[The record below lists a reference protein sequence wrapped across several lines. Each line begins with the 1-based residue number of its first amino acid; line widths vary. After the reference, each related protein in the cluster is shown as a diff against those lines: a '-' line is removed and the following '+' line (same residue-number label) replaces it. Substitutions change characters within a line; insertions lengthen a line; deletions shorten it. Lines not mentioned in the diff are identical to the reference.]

1 MASFSDCQYK
11 FKRKE
16 FPPVMALS
24 IAVCDDN
31 ETDLQYITGM
41 VNTWAMQE
49 RIPVSVRTFPS
60 SEAFLFDYSGNQDYD
75 ILLLDVEMEKLNGID
90 LAKQIR
96 IQNSRVQI
104 VFITGYPDFIA
115 EGYDVCALHYL
126 MKPVEPEKLAGV
138 LSRAAALSR
147 KERPF
152 LLASSERETIRIFF
166 DDIYYAESQGHYMLI
181 HTAQTQ
187 FRVRMT
193 VSGLLDKLDEG
204 FYRCSRSF
212 VVSLRHV
219 CRITKNEIFLD
230 NQVSLP
236 LGRGQYDE
244 INKTMIRYLR
254 SI

>member
-1 MASFSDCQYK
+1 
-11 FKRKE
+11 
-16 FPPVMALS
+16 MALS

-41 VNTWAMQE
+41 VNAWAMQG

-60 SEAFLFDYSGNQDYD
+60 AEAFLFHYSEDKDYD
-75 ILLLDVEMEKLNGID
+75 ILLLDVEMGKLNGID

-96 IQNSRVQI
+96 VQNSRIQI

-115 EGYDVCALHYL
+115 EGYEVSALHYL
-126 MKPVEPEKLAGV
+126 MKPVKPEKLAEV
-138 LSRAAALSR
+138 LNRAADLSQ
-147 KERPF
+147 ERRPY
-152 LLASSERETIRIFF
+152 LLVSSERETIRVFF

-181 HTAQTQ
+181 HTQQTQ
-187 FRVRMT
+187 YRVRMT
-193 VSGLLDKLDEG
+193 VSGLLEKLDEG
-204 FYRCSRSF
+204 FYRCGRSF
-212 VVSLRHV
+212 VVSLRHI
-219 CRITKNEIFLD
+219 CRITRSEVFLE

-244 INKTMIRYLR
+244 INKTMIHYLR

>member
-1 MASFSDCQYK
+1 MT
-11 FKRKE
+11 
-16 FPPVMALS
+16 LS

-41 VNTWAMQE
+41 VNAWAMQE

-60 SEAFLFDYSGNQDYD
+60 AEAFLFHYSEDKDYD
-75 ILLLDVEMEKLNGID
+75 ILLLDVEMGKLNGID

-96 IQNSRVQI
+96 VQNSHVQI

-115 EGYDVCALHYL
+115 EGYEVSALHYL
-126 MKPVEPEKLAGV
+126 MKPVKPEKLAGV
-138 LSRAAALSR
+138 LSRAADLSR
-147 KERPF
+147 EGRPF
-152 LLASSERETIRIFF
+152 LLVSSERETIRVFF

-181 HTAQTQ
+181 HTQQTQ
-187 FRVRMT
+187 YRVRMT
-193 VSGLLDKLDEG
+193 VSGLLEKLDEG

-212 VVSLRHV
+212 VVSLRHI
-219 CRITKNEIFLD
+219 CRITKSEIFLE

-244 INKTMIRYLR
+244 INKAMIHYLR

>member
-1 MASFSDCQYK
+1 
-11 FKRKE
+11 
-16 FPPVMALS
+16 MALS

-31 ETDLQYITGM
+31 ETDIQYITGM
-41 VNTWAMQE
+41 VNDWAMQG
-49 RIPVSVRTFPS
+49 RIPVSVRTFS
-60 SEAFLFDYSGNQDYD
+60 SAESFLFHYSENNDYD
-75 ILLLDVEMEKLNGID
+75 ILLLDVEMGKLNGID

-96 IQNSRVQI
+96 AGNSSVQI

-115 EGYDVCALHYL
+115 EGYEVSALHYL
-126 MKPVEPEKLAGV
+126 MKPVKPEKLAEV
-138 LSRAAALSR
+138 LDRAVSLSR
-147 KERPF
+147 KERPY
-152 LLASSERETIRIFF
+152 LLVSSEHETIRTFF

-187 FRVRMT
+187 YRVRMT
-193 VSGLLDKLDEG
+193 VSGLLEKLDEG

-212 VVSLRHV
+212 IVNLRHIH
-219 CRITKNEIFLD
+219 RITKNEVFLE

-244 INKTMIRYLR
+244 INKTMICYLR

>member
-1 MASFSDCQYK
+1 
-11 FKRKE
+11 
-16 FPPVMALS
+16 MALS

-31 ETDLQYITGM
+31 ETDLQYITGL
-41 VNTWAMQE
+41 VNDWAIQG

-60 SEAFLFDYSGNQDYD
+60 AEAFLFHYSENKDYD
-75 ILLLDVEMEKLNGID
+75 ILLLDVEMGKLNGID

-96 IQNSRVQI
+96 TQNSCVQI

-115 EGYDVCALHYL
+115 EGYEVSALHYL
-126 MKPVEPEKLAGV
+126 MKPVKPEKLAEV
-138 LSRAAALSR
+138 LNRAADLSQ

-152 LLASSERETIRIFF
+152 LLVSSERETIRLFF

-181 HTAQTQ
+181 HTQQTQ
-187 FRVRMT
+187 YRVRMT
-193 VSGLLDKLDEG
+193 VSGLLEKLDEG
-204 FYRCSRSF
+204 FCRCGRSF
-212 VVSLRHV
+212 VVSLRHI
-219 CRITKNEIFLD
+219 CRITKSEIFLE

-244 INKTMIRYLR
+244 INKAMIHYLR

>member
-1 MASFSDCQYK
+1 
-11 FKRKE
+11 
-16 FPPVMALS
+16 MALS

-31 ETDLQYITGM
+31 ETDLQYIADM
-41 VNTWAMQE
+41 VNAWATQG

-60 SEAFLFDYSGNQDYD
+60 AEAFLFHYSESKDYD
-75 ILLLDVEMEKLNGID
+75 ILLLDVEMGKLNGID

-96 IQNSRVQI
+96 VQNNSVQI

-115 EGYDVCALHYL
+115 EGYDVSALHYL
-126 MKPVEPEKLAGV
+126 MKPVKPEKLDEV
-138 LSRAAALSR
+138 LDRAVTLIQQ
-147 KERPF
+147 ERPY
-152 LLASSERETIRIFF
+152 LLVSSERETIRLFF

-187 FRVRMT
+187 YRVRMT
-193 VSGLLDKLDEG
+193 VSGLMDVLDEG
-204 FYRCSRSF
+204 FYRCGRSF
-212 VVSLRHV
+212 VVSLRHI
-219 CRITKNEIFLD
+219 CRITKSEIFLE

-244 INKTMIRYLR
+244 INKTMICYLR

>member
-1 MASFSDCQYK
+1 
-11 FKRKE
+11 
-16 FPPVMALS
+16 MALS

-41 VNTWAMQE
+41 VNAWAMQG
-49 RIPVSVRTFPS
+49 RIPVSIRAFPS
-60 SEAFLFDYSGNQDYD
+60 AESFLFHYSENNDYD
-75 ILLLDVEMEKLNGID
+75 ILLLDVEMGKLNGID

-96 IQNSRVQI
+96 RQNDCVQI

-115 EGYDVCALHYL
+115 EGYEVSALHYL
-126 MKPVEPEKLAGV
+126 MKPVKPEKLGEV
-138 LSRAAALSR
+138 LSRAAVLCQ

-152 LLASSERETIRIFF
+152 LLISSEREAIRILF

-181 HTAQTQ
+181 HTLQTQ
-187 FRVRMT
+187 YRVRMT
-193 VSGLLDKLDEG
+193 VSGLLEKLGEG

-219 CRITKNEIFLD
+219 RRITISEVFLE

>member
-1 MASFSDCQYK
+1 
-11 FKRKE
+11 
-16 FPPVMALS
+16 MALS

-41 VNTWAMQE
+41 VNAWAMQE

-60 SEAFLFDYSGNQDYD
+60 AEAFLFHYSEDKDYD
-75 ILLLDVEMEKLNGID
+75 ILLLDVEMGKLNGID

-96 IQNSRVQI
+96 VQNNHVQI

-115 EGYDVCALHYL
+115 EGYEVSALHYL
-126 MKPVEPEKLAGV
+126 MKPVKPKKLEGV
-138 LSRAAALSR
+138 LSRAADLSR
-147 KERPF
+147 EERPF
-152 LLASSERETIRIFF
+152 LLVSSERETIRVFF

-181 HTAQTQ
+181 HTQQTQ
-187 FRVRMT
+187 YRVRMT
-193 VSGLLDKLDEG
+193 VSGFLEKLDEG

-212 VVSLRHV
+212 VVSLRHI
-219 CRITKNEIFLD
+219 CRITKSEVFLE

-244 INKTMIRYLR
+244 INKAMIHYLR

>member
-1 MASFSDCQYK
+1 
-11 FKRKE
+11 
-16 FPPVMALS
+16 MALS

-41 VNTWAMQE
+41 VNAWAMQE

-60 SEAFLFDYSGNQDYD
+60 AEAFLFHYSENKDYD
-75 ILLLDVEMEKLNGID
+75 ILLLDVEMGKINGID

-96 IQNSRVQI
+96 EQNSRVQI

-115 EGYDVCALHYL
+115 EGYEVSALHYL
-126 MKPVEPEKLAGV
+126 MKPVKPEKLGEV
-138 LSRAAALSR
+138 LGRAADLSQ
-147 KERPF
+147 KGRPF
-152 LLASSERETIRIFF
+152 LLVSSERETIRLFL

-181 HTAQTQ
+181 HTQQTQ
-187 FRVRMT
+187 YRVRMT
-193 VSGLLDKLDEG
+193 VSGLLEKLDEG
-204 FYRCSRSF
+204 FYRCGRSF
-212 VVSLRHV
+212 VVSLRHI
-219 CRITKNEIFLD
+219 CRITKSEIFLE

-244 INKTMIRYLR
+244 INKTMICYLR